1 LYSLG
6 VTWSRWRLFCFQ
18 QGQEEYLEVDQSS
31 ELMRAGQVLIT
42 GYIYPGWLLARPI
55 LGIEEQDEAGC
66 YFISNEGLGLYAVGF
81 TQEQALADFRQT
93 FISNYQL
100 LETQANENSDLQVLF
115 QEYRKYLK
123 SPSKDS

>member
-1 LYSLG
+1 M
-6 VTWSRWRLFCFQ
+6 
-18 QGQEEYLEVDQSS
+18 EVDQPS
-31 ELMRAGQVLIT
+31 ELTRAGQVLIT

-81 TQEQALADFRQT
+81 THEEALADFRQT
-93 FISNYQL
+93 LISNYQL
-100 LETQANENSDLQVLF
+100 LEAQANENADLQVLF